1 MNGAAKANG
10 MSPGPGNP
18 GRLDN
23 MRDPLP
29 CWSVWQAHID
39 RHGRLVA
46 CCFGDTPDNAHVM
59 ADLTQMPF
67 HAGWNSDK
75 FQSLR
80 AAHLAR
86 IAVDNAEAEAALTQL
101 TRVFGLIEDM
111 QAVDV
116 SGIEPMAHAQ
126 DLMLRLRDDVVTEGD
141 QRNLFQSVAPEVE
154 AGLYLVPK
162 VIE

>member
-1 MNGAAKANG
+1 
-10 MSPGPGNP
+10 
-18 GRLDN
+18 
-23 MRDPLP
+23 
-29 CWSVWQAHID
+29 VQ
-39 RHGRLVA
+39 
-46 CCFGDTPDNAHVM
+46 
-59 ADLTQMPF
+59 
-67 HAGWNSDK
+67 
-75 FQSLR
+75 R